1 MIKPLSIAL
10 ALSLA
15 AAGTAA
21 LADDPGSSMTGTPMQ
36 NCVAKEKAKN
46 DGRTDAAIS
55 AACTA
60 KMQKQ
65 QSPSSSMTP
74 DTATSPSTTA
84 PPASSYP
91 STAPNDAT
99 TPSDTTT
106 PNDNPK

>member
-21 LADDPGSSMTGTPMQ
+21 LATDPGSSMTGTPMH

-46 DGRTDAAIS
+46 DGRSDADIS
-55 AACTA
+55 TACTA

-65 QSPSSSMTP
+65 QAPSTSMTP
-74 DTATSPSTTA
+74 GTDTSPSTTA
-84 PPASSYP
+84 PPP
-91 STAPNDAT
+91 STYPTTAPDDAT
-99 TPSDTTT
+99 APSDS
-106 PNDNPK
+106 PK

>member
-46 DGRTDAAIS
+46 DGRTDADIS

-65 QSPSSSMTP
+65 QSPSTSPNSMTP
-74 DTATSPSTTA
+74 GNGPSPSTTT
-84 PPASSYP
+84 PPPSSYP
-91 STAPNDAT
+91 ST
-99 TPSDTTT
+99 TT
-106 PNDNPK
+106 PNDTSQDPK

>member
-15 AAGTAA
+15 AASAAA
-21 LADDPGSSMTGTPMQ
+21 LADDPGSSMSGTPMQ

-46 DGRTDAAIS
+46 DGRTDADIS

-65 QSPSSSMTP
+65 QSPSSSPSEMTP
-74 DTATSPSTTA
+74 GSGPAPSTTT
-84 PPASSYP
+84 PPPSSYP
-91 STAPNDAT
+91 STA
-99 TPSDTTT
+99 T
-106 PNDNPK
+106 PNDPSQEPK